1 MVKYDFQKETGQI
14 SVTCFC
20 SKYQTTDIF
29 LVLYFSAFGLN
40 TEGHKMLLIFSSNE
54 WKYRTGK
61 TLFSGTNPERLITLP
76 LAHSAWFYAFFTF
89 SDSSISYHWSIV
101 EGGVRGGGEFFEIF
115 IKRGFRYFSWKGM
128 GWWNRGEGGVLKKR
142 VSLIIILSNPFQCFL
157 SLGVCCVCVLFIYA
171 TSTSIICVW
180 QEELSFI
187 ASNQQIYDL
196 HKWVIFEKKKHFRK

>member
-1 MVKYDFQKETGQI
+1 MFVFKVSDYG
-14 SVTCFC
+14 
-20 SKYQTTDIF
+20 
-29 LVLYFSAFGLN
+29 YFSCSIFFGIW
-40 TEGHKMLLIFSSNE
+40 TEYRGSQDVAHIQFERVKIQNRKNSVFGHKPWKINYASSC
-54 WKYRTGK
+54 
-61 TLFSGTNPERLITLP
+61 
-76 LAHSAWFYAFFTF
+76 TF
-89 SDSSISYHWSIV
+89 SMILCFLHFLWFIHFISLIHSWK
-101 EGGVRGGGEFFEIF
+101 GGEGGGEFFEIF

>member
-1 MVKYDFQKETGQI
+1 MDAVVLMVKYDFQKETDQI
-14 SVTCFC
+14 SVTCLC
-20 SKYQTTDIF
+20 SKYQTTGIF

-101 EGGVRGGGEFFEIF
+101 GRGVRGGGWVFRNFYKKGVQIF
-115 IKRGFRYFSWKGM
+115 LMKRDGLVK
-128 GWWNRGEGGVLKKR
+128 
-142 VSLIIILSNPFQCFL
+142 
-157 SLGVCCVCVLFIYA
+157 
-171 TSTSIICVW
+171 
-180 QEELSFI
+180 
-187 ASNQQIYDL
+187 
-196 HKWVIFEKKKHFRK
+196 

>member
-1 MVKYDFQKETGQI
+1 MVKYDFQKETDQI
-14 SVTCFC
+14 SVTCLC
-20 SKYQTTDIF
+20 SKYQTTGIF

-61 TLFSGTNPERLITLP
+61 TLFSGTNPERLITLL
-76 LAHSAWFYAFFTF
+76 LAHSTWFYAFFTF
-89 SDSSISYHWSIV
+89 SDSSISISVIHSWK
-101 EGGVRGGGEFFEIF
+101 GGGFEIF

-128 GWWNRGEGGVLKKR
+128 GWWNRGGGGVLKKR
-142 VSLIIILSNPFQCFL
+142 VSLIIILSDPFHCFL